1 MTKTAIMTASEAIF
15 KKVAESCSG
24 MDETAFFEPRQG
36 KWSAAENL
44 QHLVISTKLTTMAY
58 SLPRFIVRWY
68 AGKPNRGS
76 RAYEEVKSKYY
87 KKLSEGGRAP
97 ARFVPR
103 PVGKNYSKQKLIDNW
118 TRATEKYLRALD
130 KRRTEEDLNNY
141 LAKHPLL
148 GRLTLRE
155 LCYFTVFHTEHHLQ
169 TILKPAA
176 NP

>member
-15 KKVAESCSG
+15 KKVADSCSG
-24 MDETAFFEPRQG
+24 MEEAVFFEPRQG

-44 QHLVISTKLTTMAY
+44 QHLIISTNLTTIAY
-58 SLPRFIVRWY
+58 SLPHFIVRWY
-68 AGKPNRGS
+68 AGTPNRAS
-76 RAYEEVKSKYY
+76 RTYDEVKTKYY
-87 KKLSEGGRAP
+87 QKLSEGGRAP

-103 PVGKNYSKQKLIDNW
+103 SVDKKYSKQKLLDKWN
-118 TRATEKYLRALD
+118 RATEKYLRALD
-130 KRRTEEDLNNY
+130 KRRTEEDLDNY

-148 GRLTLRE
+148 GRITLRE